1 MEAGIRP
8 EVLVIDDDHAVADT
22 LAMVLNISGFNAT
35 PTYSGE
41 RAVEL
46 AGKNRFDHLVTDVVM
61 DGMNGIEAALAI
73 RALLPECH
81 ILLMSGNNNTSE
93 LLAVASAQGN
103 TFNILAKPVHPSVML
118 EQLRSQGSQRAATD
132 PSGYE

>member
-1 MEAGIRP
+1 MGSELRP
-8 EVLVIDDDHAVADT
+8 EVLVIDDDQRVADT
-22 LAMVLNISGFNAT
+22 LAMVLNISGFKAT

-46 AGKNRFDHLVTDVVM
+46 AGKSRFDYLVSDVMM

-73 RALLPECH
+73 RALLPDCH

-93 LLAVASAQGN
+93 LLAAAAAQGN

-118 EQLRSQGSQRAATD
+118 EQMRAQGSQRTATD